1 VSCLRH
7 ANADHAGERV
17 ELSRLMPLLRAL
29 EQVGMRTTAVGL
41 IELVRRPGRV
51 GDSVVRKCEYE
62 LRRYLRREPADL
74 ERAVAGLILLALR
87 NLDGSVAP

>member
-1 VSCLRH
+1 MSQTAH
-7 ANADHAGERV
+7 ADER
-17 ELSRLMPLLRAL
+17 LGLARLMPLLRAL

-41 IELVRRPGRV
+41 IELARRPGRV

-74 ERAVAGLILLALR
+74 ERAAAGLILLALSQQDR
-87 NLDGSVAP
+87 E